1 MEYEPKRERYLTLRG
16 ARINVGLTLEQA
28 ARKLEISK
36 YCLSNYEK
44 GRSQLPLSVA
54 WKMKSAYHLRSVEEL
69 KLSTDVVEG
78 DVQ

>member
-1 MEYEPKRERYLTLRG
+1 VEHELKRERYLTLRG

-28 ARKLEISK
+28 AQKLGISK
-36 YCLSNYEK
+36 YSLSNYEK

-54 WKMKSAYHLRSVEEL
+54 WKMKPVYRLRSIEE
-69 KLSTDVVEG
+69 LSTDAVEG

>member
-1 MEYEPKRERYLTLRG
+1 MEHEPKRERYLTLRG

-28 ARKLEISK
+28 AKKLEISK

-44 GRSQLPLSVA
+44 GRSQLPLDVA
-54 WKMKSAYHLRSVEEL
+54 WKMKPVYRLRSIEE
-69 KLSTDVVEG
+69 LSTDVAEG